1 MIKNVTIVGTG
12 WMGRTIVPACARGG
26 CHVVIHDL
34 DEGALKQ
41 STEAAQ
47 SGLDFLMENGV
58 MTTNEVT
65 SAMSRIR
72 ATTKLDEALKNAELV
87 IEAVPEALDTK
98 KAVFNQMDKVA
109 RQETILATNTSTLSI
124 SAIAEATSRPDRV
137 VGIHWFYP
145 AYIMPPVEIVRGIQT
160 SDQTVETAR
169 EFIVVLKKM
178 PVVCKEVPGFVINS
192 MQLALFNTATRL
204 LEDGV
209 ASAEDI
215 DNAMR
220 VTLGPKL
227 LFWGPLKIEDI
238 VVTKKTMVGAYD
250 YMYAATGSDRYRCPE
265 LVRKMVERGELGLLS
280 GKGYYD
286 YTKLPAGAMAKER
299 DEMVVRMLKLMVE
312 WGYGEYI

>member
-26 CHVVIHDL
+26 CNVVIHDL